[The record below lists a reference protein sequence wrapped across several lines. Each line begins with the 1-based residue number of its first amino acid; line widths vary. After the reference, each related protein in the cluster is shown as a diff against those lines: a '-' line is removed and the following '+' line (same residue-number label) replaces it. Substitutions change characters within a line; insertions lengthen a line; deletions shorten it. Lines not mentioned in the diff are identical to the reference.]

1 MSSASLRAID
11 SAVKIEAFGLIL
23 RVIFIFNSGHI
34 HAVPTDGDPG
44 ILLPSVKIARLVKFF
59 VILLNS
65 WFAFSDLN
73 KFFPIYVLNSIV
85 ICNLR

>member
-44 ILLPSVKIARLVKFF
+44 ILLPSVKIARLLQFF

-65 WFAFSDLN
+65 FAFSDLN